1 MKKWWNKKTK
11 SQKKWFLIT
20 IISTIIFLS
29 IAFVCG
35 LFVLKAKNI
44 NLLDFI
50 QDPTFILIILILLT
64 LGVVAISYKARRRE

>member
-20 IISTIIFLS
+20 LISTIVFLS

-35 LFVLKAKNI
+35 VFVLEAKNI
-44 NLLDFI
+44 SLLDFI
-50 QDPTFILIILILLT
+50 QDPTFILIVLILLT
-64 LGVVAISYKARRRE
+64 LGVSAISYKASRRG